1 LTSEFGYGIGSLKAN
16 KEALPLGK
24 VVMDRK
30 WVCAHNAVMPVP
42 ASSLWPKFLRRAWL
56 PVVLLGICAGWSLL
70 SQVPV
75 FPGLRGPVLLG
86 PDGFLSFV
94 ERATIDARFSVRGE
108 IPSPLR
114 VVYVNVDA
122 HSLEEL
128 GNWPWT
134 REIFAKVADALFRY
148 GGIRAIGFDFVFSKA
163 GIPNLGREEAEEG
176 SMALG
181 RSIKEHQSVVVA
193 ASYATALGE
202 LGKNKNF
209 PFLFNPKTN
218 IYDAD
223 FPELPQ
229 FPVVGLTWGH
239 IGLIDVANDNVHSVP
254 MFAHTEF
261 RTYLALSLQLALLH
275 FGLPEQA
282 VAIDRDAI
290 VLRGEDAEIARIPLW
305 LGQFVE
311 PNWFLDW
318 QSAEN
323 PSWGVDTVLA
333 CAQWMEEGSDEEKQT
348 ASEFFANKFR
358 DAVVLVGPTDPLFK
372 DTAIVPLSNGPVP
385 RVSVHGNLLK
395 TIVGGRYIK
404 RPPIWTNVLLI
415 FGLGLGVAMLAMAGE
430 RSGFKL
436 GRWLSLLLAG
446 AYVGGAFALFARFDL
461 LVPLVAPIGAALS
474 CALVGVTARLATEED
489 RRRRIKGLFGSY
501 VSKSVVDE
509 IVDKDIL
516 PQTGGAEVEVT
527 AFFSDVVSFTSL
539 SQKLSPTELV
549 ALMSEYFAEGTAA
562 ITEAGGTLDKYVGDA
577 IIAMFGAPL
586 QRADH
591 AAAACRAALAVVDA
605 QAALRRR
612 WAGLEKT
619 LPVEVLDMRTRVG
632 LNTGIAVVGNIGSE
646 LRFNYTMMGAA
657 VNLAQRLEAAAAH
670 YGAEILVSAH
680 TAEVALRD
688 DASLV
693 FRKLDRVLLPGQIE
707 PVTVFQLL
715 GSGEEARRRNAAR
728 NESYAHALALYRKG
742 NWAEAADAF
751 MAAAEHEPSARR
763 VNPCVVMAN
772 RCESFALQSTK
783 PTEFFALAKS

>member
-1 LTSEFGYGIGSLKAN
+1 MVARAVGS
-16 KEALPLGK
+16 
-24 VVMDRK
+24 
-30 WVCAHNAVMPVP
+30 
-42 ASSLWPKFLRRAWL
+42 WPKLWQKLWL
-56 PVVLLGICAGWSLL
+56 PSLLCLICAGWALV

-75 FPGLRGPVLLG
+75 VPGLRGPMLLG
-86 PDGFLSFV
+86 PDGMLSFL
-94 ERATIDARFSVRGE
+94 ERPTIDARFAARGE

-122 HSLEEL
+122 KSLEAL

-148 GGIRAIGFDFVFSKA
+148 GGIRAIGFDFVFSEA

-193 ASYATALGE
+193 ASYATGLGE

-223 FPELPQ
+223 LPELPQ
-229 FPVVGLTWGH
+229 FPVVGPTWGR

-254 MFAHTEF
+254 MFAQTEH
-261 RTYLALSLQLALLH
+261 RTYLALSLQLALLY

-323 PSWGVDTVLA
+323 PGWGVDTVLA

-348 ASEFFANKFR
+348 ASEFFADKFR

-395 TIVGGRYIK
+395 TIVGGRYIE
-404 RPPIWTNVLLI
+404 RPPIWSNVLLI
-415 FGLGLGVAMLAMAGE
+415 FGLGLGVAMLAMAGD
-430 RSGFKL
+430 RSRFKL
-436 GRWLSLLLAG
+436 GRWFSLVLALG
-446 AYVGGAFALFARFDL
+446 YVCAAFALFAKFDL
-461 LVPLVAPIGAALS
+461 LIPLVAPVGAAVS
-474 CALVGVTARLATEED
+474 CALVGIAARLSSEED

-509 IVDKDIL
+509 IVDKDII
-516 PQTGGAEVEVT
+516 PQTGGAEVQIT
-527 AFFSDVVSFTSL
+527 AFFSDIASFTSL
-539 SQKLSPTELV
+539 SDQLSPAMLV
-549 ALMSEYFAEGTAA
+549 DVMCEYFAEGTKA

-586 QRADH
+586 QRRDH
-591 AAAACRAALAVVDA
+591 AAAACRAALALQEA
-605 QAALRRR
+605 QSVLQAR
-612 WAGLEKT
+612 WAKSGRPLPAAVLE
-619 LPVEVLDMRTRVG
+619 MHTRVG
-632 LNTGIAVVGNIGSE
+632 LNTGPAVVGNIGSE

-657 VNLAQRLEAAAAH
+657 VNLAQRMEAAGSH
-670 YGAEILVSAH
+670 YGTAILVSSS
-680 TAEVALRD
+680 TADAARAD
-688 DASLV
+688 DPELV
-693 FRKLDRVLLPGQIE
+693 FRELDLVSVPGLASSVAIYE
-707 PVTVFQLL
+707 LL
-715 GSGEEARRRNAAR
+715 GRGEEVRRANAQRIAA
-728 NESYAHALALYRKG
+728 YTAALALYREG
-742 NWAEAADAF
+742 RWQEAADAF
-751 MAAAEHEPSARR
+751 MSAASHEPSKGRK
-763 VNPCVVMAN
+763 NPCVVMAN
-772 RCESFALQSTK
+772 RCESFALSGR
-783 PTEFFALAKS
+783 KSVEAFGLGKN